1 MESSQRNGLRTPFQD
16 LTNTGNAVQRPDPK
30 ELKRQ
35 QERERYARNKDEINK
50 KWRESRE
57 QKKATSAI
65 LKENQT
71 PSKTSLAISL
81 GIPTV
86 TVPSGATPFDGQ
98 NSLQSKQTAS
108 SNKEN
113 LHCDYYAIGSSRGC
127 GLQPPNQALS
137 SLEDKQALKRERE
150 NLRYELNKD
159 VILQRLRETCH
170 RKKAKCVL
178 TSGEHT
184 QLDTPVSNICATGLY
199 TGKSAVIQ
207 LHQTPNIEDITTA
220 GLQSF
225 APPIEQPIA
234 DEDCDWL
241 HRNDTYQMQKIGG
254 RMRPVNIPNAKP
266 YIDTPMEKYIGND
279 HGEDAYGILEYLGSP
294 LDYQTGYYIND
305 CLDTLQHGEAE
316 HPEPDEEARIFIEQD
331 VAFESYQLG
340 CHPSRATPVADTE
353 EFVYRNLPK
362 KHHVLKK
369 VLDCQ
374 HCGAL
379 RFPFEGLAF
388 CCRKG
393 KVGIITP
400 EVPKELKRF
409 FTSQE
414 DADAKYF
421 RENIWY
427 FNSHFSFTSLG
438 VTLDRRVSTAART
451 GVYTFRACGG
461 LYHAVDDLVPSDNG
475 PRNLQLYIYDTDEN
489 LIHRAK
495 RSPYLNIDIIRKIL
509 GILECNPYAQ
519 VLKSLGSVPNLDEYR
534 ISLNIDINLDQ
545 RRYNTPTTSQ
555 VAAIW
560 VEGSDPQNCFDRS
573 VVVHGK
579 GDRPLYIREYYGC
592 YDPLSC
598 PLFFPCGETSWNLW
612 MPYVGPPDDRTE
624 HSMDNSARQQKQ
636 AFDLP
641 TYDNLI
647 REEQFMNFAPHKD
660 QATGLPADNNT
671 MQEPVGNDARH
682 EDHATDL
689 PEDDNEDN
697 PDEDFGDNE
706 VNATQS
712 RKFVSAREYYCFK
725 LQVRKKLF
733 NIILFG
739 GRLFQ
744 QWAVDMY
751 IKIETMRLDW
761 YSKPE
766 NQKVIRADLYQGLVD
781 TIVAGESHGDRIG
794 KRIVL
799 PHTFPG
805 GDRDMQRR
813 EACEH
818 LGLIDHDKTLDDCMT
833 EAATFQ
839 MPCALRRLFATIL
852 VFCEATEI
860 RKMWDKHLASMSE
873 DYHRDQSNEAEL
885 EHMVLR
891 DIRDMLQS
899 MGKDI
904 TAYGLPDLIETNGS
918 YDTEYREVIEER
930 QVTVDKEHLD
940 LFSSLNSE
948 QLTGFND
955 IMDHVTNQKSQIFF
969 VDGPGGT
976 GKTYLYK
983 ALLAK
988 VRSMG
993 LVAIATATS
1002 GIVASIMPGG
1012 RTAHSRFK
1020 IPIKLTDNSMCSFTK
1035 QSGTAELLKQAS
1047 LIIWDEVAM
1056 TKRQAV
1062 ETLDRSLQE

>member
-294 LDYQTGYYIND
+294 LDYQTGYYINGVVEDFGQLSIWHNPREDPAPANGNPHPMFGPELTAEQLFQQQLTIWLQQNMQFGGNNAGNQHVQHMQVPDQVVHPIQEDNNIPHLMQLLQDPPLYNFQHVLAEQGVHFSAGVHPPHNSLTDSPMQAWNDSISSSSSSGGSGMSIDAFDAFQINSFTVNSFTNMHAEIWARISLVKAVINSFSLPSVNDNSRYLSISVELPQPVLFEMMGEYLSLTQNRELSED

-766 NQKVIRADLYQGLVD
+766 NQKVIRADLYQ
-781 TIVAGESHGDRIG
+781 
-794 KRIVL
+794 
-799 PHTFPG
+799 
-805 GDRDMQRR
+805 
-813 EACEH
+813 
-818 LGLIDHDKTLDDCMT
+818 
-833 EAATFQ
+833 
-839 MPCALRRLFATIL
+839 
-852 VFCEATEI
+852 
-860 RKMWDKHLASMSE
+860 
-873 DYHRDQSNEAEL
+873 
-885 EHMVLR
+885 
-891 DIRDMLQS
+891 
-899 MGKDI
+899 
-904 TAYGLPDLIETNGS
+904 
-918 YDTEYREVIEER
+918 
-930 QVTVDKEHLD
+930 VTCLC
-940 LFSSLNSE
+940 
-948 QLTGFND
+948 
-955 IMDHVTNQKSQIFF
+955 FF
-969 VDGPGGT
+969 
-976 GKTYLYK
+976 
-983 ALLAK
+983 
-988 VRSMG
+988 
-993 LVAIATATS
+993 
-1002 GIVASIMPGG
+1002 
-1012 RTAHSRFK
+1012 
-1020 IPIKLTDNSMCSFTK
+1020 
-1035 QSGTAELLKQAS
+1035 
-1047 LIIWDEVAM
+1047 
-1056 TKRQAV
+1056 
-1062 ETLDRSLQE
+1062 

>member
-353 EFVYRNLPK
+353 EF
-362 KHHVLKK
+362 
-369 VLDCQ
+369 
-374 HCGAL
+374 
-379 RFPFEGLAF
+379 
-388 CCRKG
+388 
-393 KVGIITP
+393 
-400 EVPKELKRF
+400 
-409 FTSQE
+409 
-414 DADAKYF
+414 
-421 RENIWY
+421 
-427 FNSHFSFTSLG
+427 
-438 VTLDRRVSTAART
+438 
-451 GVYTFRACGG
+451 
-461 LYHAVDDLVPSDNG
+461 
-475 PRNLQLYIYDTDEN
+475 
-489 LIHRAK
+489 
-495 RSPYLNIDIIRKIL
+495 
-509 GILECNPYAQ
+509 
-519 VLKSLGSVPNLDEYR
+519 
-534 ISLNIDINLDQ
+534 
-545 RRYNTPTTSQ
+545 
-555 VAAIW
+555 
-560 VEGSDPQNCFDRS
+560 
-573 VVVHGK
+573 
-579 GDRPLYIREYYGC
+579 
-592 YDPLSC
+592 
-598 PLFFPCGETSWNLW
+598 
-612 MPYVGPPDDRTE
+612 
-624 HSMDNSARQQKQ
+624 QKQ

-813 EACEH
+813 F
-818 LGLIDHDKTLDDCMT
+818 LDAMAIVQRWGKPDYFITMT
-833 EAATFQ
+833 CNPYWEEITEKM
-839 MPCALRRLFATIL
+839 MPG
-852 VFCEATEI
+852 
-860 RKMWDKHLASMSE
+860 
-873 DYHRDQSNEAEL
+873 Q
-885 EHMVLR
+885 
-891 DIRDMLQS
+891 LQQ
-899 MGKDI
+899 DR
-904 TAYGLPDLIETNGS
+904 PDLVA
-918 YDTEYREVIEER
+918 RV
-930 QVTVDKEHLD
+930 
-940 LFSSLNSE
+940 F
-948 QLTGFND
+948 
-955 IMDHVTNQKSQIFF
+955 
-969 VDGPGGT
+969 
-976 GKTYLYK
+976 K
-983 ALLAK
+983 A
-988 VRSMG
+988 
-993 LVAIATATS
+993 
-1002 GIVASIMPGG
+1002 
-1012 RTAHSRFK
+1012 
-1020 IPIKLTDNSMCSFTK
+1020 K
-1035 QSGTAELLKQAS
+1035 Q
-1047 LIIWDEVAM
+1047 
-1056 TKRQAV
+1056 
-1062 ETLDRSLQE
+1062 